1 MALTLQSIPI
11 GDEDYPAKVQANWD
25 AIESFCNQLAAQI
38 LAGVGDGADL
48 ILDVFDRNGL
58 VGSTSYVLALDTY
71 DGGATI
77 DIGHRPV
84 FNPAFGEQD
93 TSIAWGNYA
102 GQRTRV
108 VQNGDVTLNAGGI
121 ISGLPKTI
129 YVGIPS
135 DGTAQLY
142 EDNTT
147 PNVLY
152 IYSMCWNGFSLTEF
166 KRLAPILPGYS
177 LLQRIVAAPREVRV
191 QDEVTD
197 FLEHDEA
204 RTHLI
209 TPGDAADNEIGIH
222 GSREILGFFI
232 NFPQGDEEGGLW
244 APSGEDNK
252 LTLKIQ
258 AEDEDWTEEFEI
270 DASID
275 GGNFVQ
281 VAVLAAVG
289 DKRYVT
295 EAIRFKLVKVS
306 IGGDVVS
313 AGSFDWGYYWRPMIG
328 TEIPVD
334 DTTMDLI

>member
-1 MALTLQSIPI
+1 MPLSLTPIPA
-11 GDEDYPAKVQANWD
+11 GSTSYPAIVQANWD
-25 AIESFCNQLAAQI
+25 AIESFCNQLASQI
-38 LAGVGDGADL
+38 LAAAGDGADL
-48 ILDVFDRNGL
+48 ILDVFDRPGL
-58 VGSTSYVLALDTY
+58 VGSTSYVLDLENYA
-71 DGGATI
+71 GGAEI
-77 DIGHRPV
+77 DIGHRPTA
-84 FNPAFGEQD
+84 NPALGEQD
-93 TSIAWGNYA
+93 TSIAWGIFG
-102 GQRTRV
+102 GQRARV
-108 VQNGDVTLNAGGI
+108 VQNEDVTLNAGGI
-121 ISGLPKTI
+121 IAGLPKTI

-135 DGTAQLY
+135 DGTAQLF

-177 LLQRIVAAPREVRV
+177 LLQRVVAAPREVRAS
-191 QDEVTD
+191 DEVTD

-204 RTHLI
+204 RTILV
-209 TPGDAADNEIGIH
+209 TPGDAADNEIGVH
-222 GSREILGFFI
+222 GSREILGFFVH
-232 NFPQGDEEGGLW
+232 FPQGDEEGGLW
-244 APSGEDNK
+244 APAGEDNK

-258 AEDEDWTEEFEI
+258 CEGEDWTEEFEL

-281 VAVLAAVG
+281 VALHADVA
-289 DKRYVT
+289 DKRYAT

-334 DTTMDLI
+334 TNEMDLI